1 MSAAEEAGDGLAP
14 PPRETLAL
22 FGHEQAESAL
32 LDAYR
37 SGRIAHAWLIGGPAG
52 IGKATLAWRM
62 ARFVLA
68 HPDPEAPEVRRAT
81 SLALP
86 AGHPAVRKTITQGH
100 PDLFVLERVP
110 DDKGKLHTVI
120 RVDETRRLVKFLGST
135 AREGGWRVVVVDSA
149 DELNASSANAVLKLL
164 EEPPARTI
172 FLVVSHAPGR
182 LLPTIRSRC
191 RMLALRPLSEDDVA
205 KAVAAALER
214 KPGDADVRAASAAA
228 EGSVARAIVLM
239 DEEALKLRQDMVAL
253 LERLPQL
260 DYAVLHALG
269 DRMGTAERDNFENA
283 VDAINGWLS
292 MQLREGTAD
301 PARLA
306 RLATAFEAI
315 NRSARDGIVYNVD
328 KKPLMFSI
336 FGTLAEASRG

>member
-1 MSAAEEAGDGLAP
+1 MRSGDEAEDGLAP

-22 FGHEQAESAL
+22 FGHEHAEAAL

-52 IGKATLAWRM
+52 IGKATLAYRM

-68 HPDPEAPEVRRAT
+68 HPDPVAPEVQRAT
-81 SLALP
+81 SLTLP
-86 AGHPAVRKTITQGH
+86 ADHPAVRKTIAQGH
-100 PDLFVLERVP
+100 PDLFALERVP
-110 DDKGKLHTVI
+110 DDKGKLYTVI

-135 AREGGWRVVVVDSA
+135 AGEGGWRVVIVDSA
-149 DELNASSANAVLKLL
+149 DELNASSANALLKLL

-205 KAVAAALER
+205 QAAAAALGR
-214 KPGDADVRAASAAA
+214 KPGDADVKAAAAAA
-228 EGSVARAIVLM
+228 EGSVSRALALM
-239 DEEALKLRQDMVAL
+239 DEDALKLRQDLVAL
-253 LERLPQL
+253 LERLPRL
-260 DYAVLHALG
+260 DYAALHAIG

-292 MQLREGTAD
+292 HQLHEGAAD
-301 PARLA
+301 PVRLA
-306 RLATAFEAI
+306 RLASAFEAI